1 MTCLAR
7 YDAAI
12 ASQNCGL
19 RCKAASRRGQHHS
32 KALLVGLSAPRF
44 ARSVGFYQFI
54 RNVSLCI
61 AISHGSAIAHP
72 TAENTRK
79 RYLWG
84 ALFNYPGTEAAA
96 APKGHPTSIASARY
110 LLVFTTQ
117 TQVHKNRCFYQ
128 LKEILIDVDS
138 ECEILS
144 NLCRS
149 IDAISK

>member
-84 ALFNYPGTEAAA
+84 ALSNYPGTEAE
-96 APKGHPTSIASARY
+96 APPKWQPTSIAFARY

-117 TQVHKNRCFYQ
+117 TQVHKKCCF
-128 LKEILIDVDS
+128 
-138 ECEILS
+138 
-144 NLCRS
+144 
-149 IDAISK
+149 ISSKRFLLM